1 MILGESEERNVKK
14 GINIWSFPAGMT
26 IEECMKLAAKV
37 GYDSIELS
45 LDAEGPLSLKSSDEE
60 IVAFRTLAAD
70 LGIEISS
77 LASGMYWDTPLTS
90 DDPAVREEA
99 MRRVRFQLRAA
110 KLLGCDA
117 ILVVAGCVGAD
128 FIDNC
133 PVVPYD
139 VAYDRAVEAA
149 KVLAKDAEALGVT
162 IAMEN
167 VWNKFLLS
175 PLETRRF
182 IDEVG
187 SDYVK
192 VYFDTGNVV
201 QTGYPEHWVKILG
214 KRIARVHIK
223 DFRTIVGNI
232 NGFVDLLGGDVDFP
246 AVIRELRACGYDG
259 YLTAEMNGF
268 PCKTDAVIWR
278 TYDALDCIVNS

>member
-1 MILGESEERNVKK
+1 MKK
-14 GINIWSFPAGMT
+14 GINIWSFPAGMS
-26 IEECMKLAAKV
+26 IEECIRLAARV

-45 LDAEGPLSLKSSDEE
+45 LDATGPLSLESSDEQ
-60 IVAFRTLAAD
+60 IASFKTLADEA
-70 LGIEISS
+70 GIEISS

-90 DDPAVREEA
+90 DDPAVRQEA
-99 MRRVRFQLRAA
+99 MRRVRFQLKAA

-117 ILVVAGCVGAD
+117 ILVVAGCVGAS
-128 FIDNC
+128 FIESC
-133 PVVPYD
+133 PVVDYD
-139 VAYDRAVEAA
+139 TAYERAVAAA
-149 KVLAKDAEALGVT
+149 KELSRDAEAQGVT
-162 IAMEN
+162 ICMEN
-167 VWNKFLLS
+167 VWNMFLLS

-201 QTGYPEHWVKILG
+201 VTGYPEQWVKILG
-214 KRIARVHIK
+214 KRIGRVHIK
-223 DFRTIVGNI
+223 DFRRVVGNI

-246 AVIRELRACGYDG
+246 AVMKALRACGYDG

-268 PCKTDAVIWR
+268 PCASDAVIWR
-278 TYDALDCIVNS
+278 TLDALEWIVNS